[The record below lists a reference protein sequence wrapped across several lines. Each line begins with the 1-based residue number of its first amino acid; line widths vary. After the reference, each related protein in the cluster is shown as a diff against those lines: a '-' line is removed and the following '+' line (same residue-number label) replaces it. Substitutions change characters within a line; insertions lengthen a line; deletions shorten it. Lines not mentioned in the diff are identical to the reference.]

1 MPIVSQIRQLNEV
14 KSELLREQWCLSRT
28 GFGLLHIFLCVSD
41 PIWSDYIIIKLLQL
55 MEQVFSVIGNVAVA
69 AVNDVLNY
77 PFIIEL

>member
-1 MPIVSQIRQLNEV
+1 MMSLKNWLWIASH
-14 KSELLREQWCLSRT
+14 
-28 GFGLLHIFLCVSD
+28 FFCVLV

>member
-1 MPIVSQIRQLNEV
+1 MMSLKNWLWIASH
-14 KSELLREQWCLSRT
+14 
-28 GFGLLHIFLCVSD
+28 FFCVSD